1 MTIINPLPSPQT
13 IVQHY
18 FAAFS
23 RGDIAG
29 ALELMTEDV
38 VWHIDG
44 TLQVSTVGL
53 LRGKTQVKHWLTSFP
68 MHFQPRVFTIDRL
81 IESNDTAIALG
92 RFRHTVISSGHTIGS
107 DYAIRFTL
115 RDGLIARYQIFE
127 DSALLARAFDA
138 ADFYHQQQVRIN
150 GTRYAYHDRG
160 EGPVIMFVHEALA
173 NQTDVDQY
181 IESLIANYRCILV
194 DMPVQTEHARSLS
207 IAKYHAIAEDL
218 ALMIEE
224 LSLGP
229 VIFIDMHREPVIGT
243 YLATQ
248 YPRLVNQSIPIAEG
262 VNIPSQL
269 ADQFK

>member
-1 MTIINPLPSPQT
+1 MTMNHPLPSPQT

-23 RGDIAG
+23 GGDIAG

-53 LRGKTQVKHWLTSFP
+53 LRGKTQIKQWLASFP
-68 MHFQPRVFTIDRL
+68 MHFQPRTFTIDRL
-81 IESNDTAIALG
+81 IESDDTVIALG

-138 ADFYHQQQVRIN
+138 ADLYYQQQIRIN
-150 GTRYAYHDRG
+150 GTRYAYRDRG

-173 NQTDVDQY
+173 NRTDVDQC
-181 IESLIANYRCILV
+181 IEPLIANYRCILV
-194 DMPVQTEHARSLS
+194 DMSVQTEHTRSLS

-229 VIFIDMHREPVIGT
+229 VIFIDLHRETAIGA
-243 YLATQ
+243 YLAAK
-248 YPRLVNQSIPIAEG
+248 YSRLVNQSIPIAKG
-262 VNIPSQL
+262 ANIPSLL
-269 ADQFK
+269 ADKFK